1 MSSSPDARAE
11 PPAPASASAP
21 ALARRRGSL
30 VSAMNWMAGLS
41 LLLFWLPVFGPLI
54 AGVVGGSKAGS
65 VGRAVLATFLPA
77 VMTALM
83 TAGGVAYLTDW
94 VGWGILA
101 GLGVTAWLLAG
112 IGPLLVGAIIGGAF
126 SPRRAAG

>member
-1 MSSSPDARAE
+1 MTPATPTHTA
-11 PPAPASASAP
+11 PP
-21 ALARRRGSL
+21 RGNL
-30 VSAMNWMAGLS
+30 VSAMNWMGGLS

-54 AGVVGGSKAGS
+54 AGAVGGAKAGS

-101 GLGVTAWLLAG
+101 GMGVTVWLLAG

-126 SPRRAAG
+126 SPRLERTPPD

>member
-1 MSSSPDARAE
+1 MTMPEPATRQ
-11 PPAPASASAP
+11 PPA
-21 ALARRRGSL
+21 RGSL
-30 VSAMNWMAGLS
+30 VSAMNWMCGLS

-54 AGVVGGSKAGS
+54 AGVVGGAKAGS
-65 VGRAVLATFLPA
+65 VGRSVLATFLPA

-101 GLGVTAWLLAG
+101 GLGITAWLLAG

-126 SPRRAAG
+126 SPRAG

>member
-1 MSSSPDARAE
+1 MTPETTRA
-11 PPAPASASAP
+11 
-21 ALARRRGSL
+21 RGSL

-41 LLLFWLPVFGPLI
+41 LVLFWLPVFGPLI

-77 VMTALM
+77 VLTGLM
-83 TAGGVAYLTDW
+83 TVAGVAYLTDW
-94 VGWGILA
+94 IGWGVLA
-101 GLGVTAWLLAG
+101 GLGVSAWLFAG

-126 SPRRAAG
+126 SPRGG